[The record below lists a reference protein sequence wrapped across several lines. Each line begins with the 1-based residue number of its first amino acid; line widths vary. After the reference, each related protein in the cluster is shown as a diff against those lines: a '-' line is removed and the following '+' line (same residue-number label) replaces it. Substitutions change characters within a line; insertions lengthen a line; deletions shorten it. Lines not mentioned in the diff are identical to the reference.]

1 MLPQRIRLKPGEL
14 PGAFSRHAVLLLL
27 CLVALFPLYFMVST
41 AFKTRVEFYTNV
53 LGPPLNPSLDNFVLV
68 LGRKDFPRWF
78 ANSLILTITSTT
90 IGLLISSMAAFAF
103 SRMNFWGKRVLYNFM
118 AALMAIPVIVT
129 IIPLFV
135 LMVNVQLINT
145 YPAAIIIYIGF
156 IVPYSTFLL
165 TSFFMDVP
173 QALIDCARLD
183 GCSTFRIY
191 WNIVMPLSA
200 PAVITLFIV
209 NALWVWNELLIAL
222 IFLQS
227 DSLKTIMAGLTVF
240 RSRFTVNIPA
250 ISAGLVVAIIPILL
264 LYLVGQR
271 YFIKGLIAGSL
282 KGEVD

>member
-68 LGRKDFPRWF
+68 LARKDFLRWF

-183 GCSTFRIY
+183 GCSSFRIY

>member
-1 MLPQRIRLKPGEL
+1 MMPPRLHWKPAAL
-14 PGAFSRHAVLLLL
+14 PGSLSRHLVLLML
-27 CLVALFPLYFMVST
+27 CLIALFPLYFMVST
-41 AFKTRVEFYTNV
+41 AFKTRVEFYMNA
-53 LGPPLNPSLDNFVLV
+53 LGPPLNPSLDNFELV
-68 LGRKDFPRWF
+68 LGRKDFPQWF
-78 ANSLILTITSTT
+78 MNSLILALTSTT
-90 IGLLISSMAAFAF
+90 LGVLIASMAAFAF
-103 SRMNFWGKRVLYNFM
+103 SRMHFWGKRVLYNFM

-129 IIPLFV
+129 IVPLFV
-135 LMVNVQLINT
+135 LMVNAGLINT

-173 QALIDCARLD
+173 QAIIDCARLD
-183 GCSTFRIY
+183 GCSSVRIY

-250 ISAGLVVAIIPILL
+250 IMAGLVIAILPILL
-264 LYLVGQR
+264 LYLFGQR
-271 YFIKGLIAGSL
+271 YFIRGLVAGSL
-282 KGEVD
+282 KGEVE